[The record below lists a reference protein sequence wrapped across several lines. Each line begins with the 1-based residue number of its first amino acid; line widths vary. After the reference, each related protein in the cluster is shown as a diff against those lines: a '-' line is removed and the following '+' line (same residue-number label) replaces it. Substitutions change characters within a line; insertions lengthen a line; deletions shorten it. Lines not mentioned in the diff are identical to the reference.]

1 MLISPKYQMQLI
13 AQLHDA
19 IWEEYE
25 SYKNV
30 RFYISKWAEEGFDS
44 HGNYFS
50 SFSIIEKNNE
60 QIDLLATL
68 NEIPQ
73 DTLIKMAIDLGIE
86 TPDFIPAIPTFRNKI
101 KEDYPNAQA
110 AFEKAFKEIEEHPDV
125 AIGMANSALESI
137 IKQILRD
144 EKLSSKH
151 TLTGKETLQELT
163 KQVLKEFALFPS
175 KEMPTELK
183 TIGSS
188 LIAINQQIEKLRSES
203 TTFHGTAHNDIIIE
217 EPMYAYFIV
226 NSVATV
232 GLLLDSFYTRKYKS
246 NKEEDVNDE
255 DDDLPF

>member
-19 IWEEYE
+19 IWKEYE

-30 RFYISKWAEEGFDS
+30 RFYISKWAEEGFYS
-44 HGNYFS
+44 YGNYYS
-50 SFSIIEKNNE
+50 SFSIIEKNKE

-68 NEIPQ
+68 NEVPQ
-73 DTLIKMAIDLGIE
+73 ETLIKMAIDLGIE

-101 KEDYPNAQA
+101 KEEYPNARA

-144 EKLSSKH
+144 KKLSSKH

-163 KQVLKEFALFPS
+163 KLILKEFTLFPY

-188 LIAINQQIEKLRSES
+188 LMAVNQQIEKLRSES
-203 TTFHGTAHNDIIIE
+203 TTFHGTAHDDIVIE
-217 EPMYAYFIV
+217 APMYAYFVV

-232 GLLLDSFYTRKYKS
+232 GLLLDSFYHRKYKP
-246 NKEEDVNDE
+246 NEEEVNDE